1 MMKKRSG
8 GLWILKG
15 LGIVGTLAG
24 AAVAGTALM
33 LRSWAKD
40 PESEDLRVITGSGKG
55 LKLTKTEDGK
65 VVVDTHYDASLD
77 PDMQEEDAEPRGPV
91 LVLSAEEAAKKAE
104 ECCEEAGEKLEAAA
118 EKLEE
123 CCEEAGKKL
132 EECCEAA
139 GKKAEECC
147 EAAGEKAEKCC
158 ETAGEKLEECC
169 GEAGKKAEEC
179 CEAAAGKIDELGKE
193 AGAAVDEL
201 IQELLKPEEE
211 TGE

>member
-123 CCEEAGKKL
+123 CCE
-132 EECCEAA
+132 AA

-147 EAAGEKAEKCC
+147 EAASEKAEKCC

>member
-1 MMKKRSG
+1 MMMKKRSG

-123 CCEEAGKKL
+123 CCE
-132 EECCEAA
+132 AA

-147 EAAGEKAEKCC
+147 EAASEKAEKCC